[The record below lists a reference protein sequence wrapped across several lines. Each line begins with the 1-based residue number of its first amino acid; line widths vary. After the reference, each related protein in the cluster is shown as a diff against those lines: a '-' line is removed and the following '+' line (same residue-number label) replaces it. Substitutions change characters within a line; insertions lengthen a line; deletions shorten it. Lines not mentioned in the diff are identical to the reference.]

1 MNAME
6 NEQFWY
12 TFSPI
17 YNDEVLACSL
27 ENSFSFETRD
37 SFSPNSIPDG
47 LLDYECMERFLQIES
62 GVDLEIVDS
71 ICQDAAMEDI
81 VVESEVGSENIRE
94 TKETVGVLIEGNSN
108 LKVVQE
114 ELMEDSSL
122 TDLLLMGAESV
133 EAQNR
138 PLASTIFTKLN
149 NLLFVREKRGDN
161 IFDRLARFFTQGLHY
176 KTIDTLVMQHE
187 PLSRQSSSISAIQM
201 LQELSPYLKFAH
213 FMANQA
219 ILEATQGDS
228 EVHVIDFDIME
239 GIQWPPLMVDL
250 SRRKDAS
257 LRVTAIIADERN
269 ADIKHQTGRRLKEFA
284 DSNNFPFAYNL
295 MIMVKE
301 EDFERI
307 EVGPTLIANCMM
319 HQTSIR
325 SFSLVNTF
333 LGGVGKLSPKIVV
346 LVEEELFNLTRISS
360 MSFVEFFC
368 EALHHYASLYE
379 SLASSLCGEYKS
391 GLRLIEKEFL
401 GIRILD
407 SLSQFPCE
415 EERMSWEN
423 DFASLKGFKAISMSF
438 YNVSQAK
445 FLVSLLSGGY
455 WAKFAKQNIFRKKL
469 DGWHAFKIN

>member
-47 LLDYECMERFLQIES
+47 ILDYECMERFLQIES

-257 LRVTAIIADERN
+257 LRVTAIIAGERN

-346 LVEEELFNLTRISS
+346 LVEELFNLTRISS
-360 MSFVEFFC
+360 MSFVELFC

-423 DFASLKGFKAISMSF
+423 VFASLKGFKAISMSF

-445 FLVSLLSGGY
+445 FLVSLFSGGY

-469 DGWHAFKIN
+469 GG

>member
-1 MNAME
+1 M
-6 NEQFWY
+6 
-12 TFSPI
+12 
-17 YNDEVLACSL
+17 
-27 ENSFSFETRD
+27 
-37 SFSPNSIPDG
+37 
-47 LLDYECMERFLQIES
+47 
-62 GVDLEIVDS
+62 
-71 ICQDAAMEDI
+71 
-81 VVESEVGSENIRE
+81 
-94 TKETVGVLIEGNSN
+94 
-108 LKVVQE
+108 
-114 ELMEDSSL
+114 
-122 TDLLLMGAESV
+122 
-133 EAQNR
+133 
-138 PLASTIFTKLN
+138 
-149 NLLFVREKRGDN
+149 
-161 IFDRLARFFTQGLHY
+161 
-176 KTIDTLVMQHE
+176 
-187 PLSRQSSSISAIQM
+187 
-201 LQELSPYLKFAH
+201 KFAH

-228 EVHVIDFDIME
+228 EVHVIDFDMME

-423 DFASLKGFKAISMSF
+423 VFASLKGFKAISMSF

-445 FLVSLLSGGY
+445 FLVSLFSGGY

-469 DGWHAFKIN
+469 GG

>member
-47 LLDYECMERFLQIES
+47 ILDYECMERFLQIES
-62 GVDLEIVDS
+62 EVDLEIVDS
-71 ICQDAAMEDI
+71 FHF
-81 VVESEVGSENIRE
+81 EVGSENIRE

-239 GIQWPPLMVDL
+239 GIQWPPLI
-250 SRRKDAS
+250 
-257 LRVTAIIADERN
+257 VTAIIADERN

-301 EDFERI
+301 EDLERI

-325 SFSLVNTF
+325 RFSLVNTF

-379 SLASSLCGEYKS
+379 SLATSLC
-391 GLRLIEKEFL
+391 EF
-401 GIRILD
+401 
-407 SLSQFPCE
+407 LSQFPCE

-423 DFASLKGFKAISMSF
+423 VFASLKGFKAISMSF

-445 FLVSLLSGGY
+445 FLVSLFSGGLSLY
-455 WAKFAKQNIFRKKL
+455 WKSRPLTTASIWVPIRKLKV
-469 DGWHAFKIN
+469 ARSK

>member
-37 SFSPNSIPDG
+37 SFSRNSIPDG
-47 LLDYECMERFLQIES
+47 ILDYECMERFLQIES

-161 IFDRLARFFTQGLHY
+161 IFDRFARFFTQGLHY

-239 GIQWPPLMVDL
+239 GIQWPPLM
-250 SRRKDAS
+250 
-257 LRVTAIIADERN
+257 
-269 ADIKHQTGRRLKEFA
+269 
-284 DSNNFPFAYNL
+284 
-295 MIMVKE
+295 
-301 EDFERI
+301 
-307 EVGPTLIANCMM
+307 LIF
-319 HQTSIR
+319 Q
-325 SFSLVNTF
+325 
-333 LGGVGKLSPKIVV
+333 G
-346 LVEEELFNLTRISS
+346 
-360 MSFVEFFC
+360 
-368 EALHHYASLYE
+368 
-379 SLASSLCGEYKS
+379 
-391 GLRLIEKEFL
+391 
-401 GIRILD
+401 
-407 SLSQFPCE
+407 
-415 EERMSWEN
+415 ERMLPLE
-423 DFASLKGFKAISMSF
+423 
-438 YNVSQAK
+438 
-445 FLVSLLSGGY
+445 
-455 WAKFAKQNIFRKKL
+455 
-469 DGWHAFKIN
+469 

>member
-1 MNAME
+1 MQWKMSNFGTPSAPFTMTKSWLVAWKTH
-6 NEQFWY
+6 FP
-12 TFSPI
+12 S
-17 YNDEVLACSL
+17 
-27 ENSFSFETRD
+27 TRD

-47 LLDYECMERFLQIES
+47 ILDYECMERFLQIES
-62 GVDLEIVDS
+62 EVDLEIVDS
-71 ICQDAAMEDI
+71 ICQDAAMEEI

-239 GIQWPPLMVDL
+239 GIQWPPLM
-250 SRRKDAS
+250 
-257 LRVTAIIADERN
+257 
-269 ADIKHQTGRRLKEFA
+269 
-284 DSNNFPFAYNL
+284 
-295 MIMVKE
+295 
-301 EDFERI
+301 
-307 EVGPTLIANCMM
+307 LIF
-319 HQTSIR
+319 Q
-325 SFSLVNTF
+325 
-333 LGGVGKLSPKIVV
+333 G
-346 LVEEELFNLTRISS
+346 
-360 MSFVEFFC
+360 
-368 EALHHYASLYE
+368 
-379 SLASSLCGEYKS
+379 
-391 GLRLIEKEFL
+391 
-401 GIRILD
+401 
-407 SLSQFPCE
+407 
-415 EERMSWEN
+415 ERMLPLE
-423 DFASLKGFKAISMSF
+423 
-438 YNVSQAK
+438 
-445 FLVSLLSGGY
+445 
-455 WAKFAKQNIFRKKL
+455 
-469 DGWHAFKIN
+469 